1 MGLTSVFLSKCLLV
15 INATQKPLLAMVL
28 GLQESVLDII
38 LDHPAS
44 LDHIGVIG
52 PMGHLNPWQY
62 TDTRLVYDGQSYII
76 LFTLIKTHHSS
87 GINWL

>member
-1 MGLTSVFLSKCLLV
+1 
-15 INATQKPLLAMVL
+15 MVL

-52 PMGHLNPWQY
+52 PVGHLNPGQY
-62 TDTRLVYDGQSYII
+62 TDTRLVYMMDNHI
-76 LFTLIKTHHSS
+76 LYS
-87 GINWL
+87 